1 MNVDLSE
8 NSTTAQSVNKST
20 IANRIINNQISD
32 QRSPISNDHDHPS
45 RHRVQ
50 AWPRALRVDDGR
62 RRLDDR
68 LGHLSRLGGDGT
80 ADGEPRTAADGLDR
94 HRWPDA
100 RRCALVRRTRG
111 DDAARGR
118 SVRLPARSLRAA
130 LGVPVRLDAVHGDPD
145 RHHCGGGGRLRPLH
159 GISAPVVLRN
169 ALPHLADPSLARLCR
184 VALDGAAARHRSWS
198 RC

>member
-1 MNVDLSE
+1 MLIYRRFE
-8 NSTTAQSVNKST
+8 TAQSVNRST
-20 IANRIINNQISD
+20 IANRQSKTN

-50 AWPRALRVDDGR
+50 TWPRTLRVDDGR

-118 SVRLPARSLRAA
+118 SVRVPARSLRAA

-169 ALPHLADPSLARLCR
+169 ALPDFRRSISRPAMPCR
-184 VALDGAAARHRSWS
+184 SRRCSCSASSWS